1 MKTDKIAVMLKK
13 NKERQNLHWRIT
25 PKGNLFE
32 VNGLWYDESFLEQMF
47 PKYELCKYLSKGENP
62 DSKSLK

>member
-13 NKERQNLHWRIT
+13 NQERQNLHWRIT
-25 PKGNLFE
+25 PKGKLFE

-47 PKYELCKYLSKGENP
+47 PKYELCKYLNKGNNP

>member
-1 MKTDKIAVMLKK
+1 MKTDKIAVMLNK
-13 NKERQNLHWRIT
+13 NQERQNLHWKIT
-25 PKGNLFE
+25 NKGKMFA

-47 PKYELCKYLSKGENP
+47 PKYELCKYLTKGENP

>member
-13 NKERQNLHWRIT
+13 NQERQNLHWRIT
-25 PKGNLFE
+25 NKGKMFA

-62 DSKSLK
+62 DGKSLK

>member
-13 NKERQNLHWRIT
+13 NQERQNLHWKIT
-25 PKGNLFE
+25 NKGKMFA

-47 PKYELCKYLSKGENP
+47 PKYELCKYLTKGENP

>member
-13 NKERQNLHWRIT
+13 NQERQNLHWRIT
-25 PKGNLFE
+25 NKVKMFE
-32 VNGLWYDESFLEQMF
+32 YNGLWYDESFLEQMF
-47 PKYELCKYLSKGENP
+47 PKYELCKYMSKGENP